1 MNIFQQN
8 KKMNKASV
16 LTFNFALPAINTCP
30 GAGSCKQFCYAA
42 LEQIRYPSAN
52 GYRNRMFELSKSAE
66 FIPTINGEL
75 IRLRKK
81 SKGNKV
87 AIRIHSSGDFYSAEY
102 VLKWTAIAE
111 QNPDIIFY
119 AYTKSVAM
127 FKHIQKNGIS
137 LPLNFIIIF
146 SLGGRQDKLID
157 VNNDRHSRIFAS
169 TEQALESGY
178 DLANEDDTVA
188 WSTTNNKI
196 GLVMFGA
203 RAKKGNAVLNNVA

>member
-52 GYRNRMFELSKSAE
+52 GYRNRMFELSKSAD
-66 FIPTINGEL
+66 FISTINGEL

-81 SKGNKV
+81 AKGNKV
-87 AIRIHSSGDFYSAEY
+87 AIRIHSSGDFYSTEY
-102 VLKWTAIAE
+102 ALKWSTIAE
-111 QNPDIIFY
+111 QNPDIILY
-119 AYTKSVAM
+119 AYTKSVAI
-127 FKHIQKNGIS
+127 FKHLQKKTV
-137 LPLNFIIIF
+137 LPQNFIVIF

-157 VNNDRHSRIFAS
+157 VNSDRHSRIFGS
-169 TEQALESGY
+169 VEQAIDAGY